1 MTEIKVWI
9 LAGVSGCGKSTFT
22 NVLKS
27 ELNGKLNVCSTDS
40 YIDDYCK
47 ENNVDYQEAYKQ
59 IQEKNLFR
67 NATAKYYSDIEDSIK
82 SETDFVVDRTN
93 LTSGA
98 RKHLIEN
105 LRNTAKVLGHE
116 LSIRIVFFDIPIEEL
131 LRRNG
136 LRSELI
142 GKFIPPEVLLTQM
155 KTLEN
160 VKHDEGHNI
169 LKKMDEYEDPMIVTR
184 TCKEWLI
191 E

>member
-116 LSIRIVFFDIPIEEL
+116 LSIRIVFFDIPKEEL

>member
-116 LSIRIVFFDIPIEEL
+116 LSIRIVFFDIPKEEL

-184 TCKEWLI
+184 TCKEWLL